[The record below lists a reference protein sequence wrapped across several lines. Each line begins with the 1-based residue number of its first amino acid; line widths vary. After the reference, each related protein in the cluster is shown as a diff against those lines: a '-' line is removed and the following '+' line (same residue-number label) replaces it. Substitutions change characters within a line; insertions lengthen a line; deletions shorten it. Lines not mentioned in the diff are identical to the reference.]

1 MCIYIYM
8 NIYIYMYIYIFIYIY
23 IYIYITFVNQVEGD
37 KSPLYNENKRSNDS
51 ENFRLRLN
59 KMVPIEGIIIK
70 GIKLFQNINKN
81 IKEFSNINQDLFV
94 EVLLELGIELSS
106 EELIFIAYR

>member
-1 MCIYIYM
+1 
-8 NIYIYMYIYIFIYIY
+8 
-23 IYIYITFVNQVEGD
+23 VEGD
-37 KSPLYNENKRSNDS
+37 KSPLYNENKKSNDN

-59 KMVPIEGIIIK
+59 KMGPMEGVILK

-81 IKEFSNINQDLFV
+81 IKECSNINQDLFI

-106 EELIFIAYR
+106 EELIFIANR

>member
-1 MCIYIYM
+1 M
-8 NIYIYMYIYIFIYIY
+8 
-23 IYIYITFVNQVEGD
+23 EGD
-37 KSPLYNENKRSNDS
+37 KSPLYNENKKSNDN

-59 KMVPIEGIIIK
+59 KMGPMEGVILK

-81 IKEFSNINQDLFV
+81 IKECSNINQDLFI

-106 EELIFIAYR
+106 EELIFIANR